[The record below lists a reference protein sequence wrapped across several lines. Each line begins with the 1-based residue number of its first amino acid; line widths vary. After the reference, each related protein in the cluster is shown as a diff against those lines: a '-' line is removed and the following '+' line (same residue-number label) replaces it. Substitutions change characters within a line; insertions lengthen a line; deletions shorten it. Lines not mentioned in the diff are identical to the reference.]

1 MMPSRPPWDEVPWE
15 HYRLMS
21 VADFGLPD
29 EPFPGH
35 VFSRLLRIA
44 LALLLAAS
52 AILLTT

>member
-21 VADFGLPD
+21 VADSGLPD